1 MFYLPDS
8 WLIDINNK
16 ERILSFVDEYYFSDI
31 IIIGFNDDRD
41 EKINRTPRRI
51 ERIQVVRY
59 IYEARDSV
67 SKCVNNHVGGP
78 QEKTLI

>member
-41 EKINRTPRRI
+41 EK
-51 ERIQVVRY
+51 
-59 IYEARDSV
+59 
-67 SKCVNNHVGGP
+67 
-78 QEKTLI
+78 LIALLEELKEYKLLDKFMRHEIVFPNA